1 MSKKI
6 VSIFLSV
13 IFLLFIVTPT
23 IIVMVDDTIDVS
35 IAFSASE
42 EEEKGN
48 EKNLDIEV
56 LFSNLKA
63 NESDLVF
70 AVSENNLG
78 YYFKNYPKPHLNL
91 ISPPPEQHIL

>member
-6 VSIFLSV
+6 VSIFLSI

-23 IIVMVDDTIDVS
+23 IIVLVDDTIDVS

-78 YYFKNYPKPHLNL
+78 YYFKNYPKPHLIL

>member
-35 IAFSASE
+35 IAFAASE

>member
-1 MSKKI
+1 MSKRI

-23 IIVMVDDTIDVS
+23 IIVMVDDTIDIS

-48 EKNLDIEV
+48 EKHLDIEV
-56 LFSNLKA
+56 LFSKLKT

-70 AVSENNLG
+70 AISENNLG

-91 ISPPPEQHIL
+91 ISPPPEHHLL

>member
-23 IIVMVDDTIDVS
+23 IIVLVDDTIDVS

-48 EKNLDIEV
+48 EKNLYIEV
-56 LFSNLKA
+56 L
-63 NESDLVF
+63 
-70 AVSENNLG
+70 
-78 YYFKNYPKPHLNL
+78 YFNYGSIKTN
-91 ISPPPEQHIL
+91 

>member
-1 MSKKI
+1 MSKKV

-13 IFLLFIVTPT
+13 IFLLFLVTPT
-23 IIVMVDDTIDVS
+23 IIIMVDNTIDVS
-35 IAFSASE
+35 IAFSSSE

-56 LFSNLKA
+56 LFSKLKD
-63 NESDLVF
+63 NDSRLVF

-91 ISPPPEQHIL
+91 ISPPPEYL